1 MTSTSL
7 LTTSSLTDR
16 QVHAAA
22 SRVVLRR
29 LPAAVLGLLG
39 AAALVYGVTQPWIS
53 TFQGLI
59 TQSGWGTRNGD
70 FLLAG
75 AAVSGSLA
83 VAQVVWAT
91 AALRWVLALAGFATA
106 AFAGYLLIQLYTVTQ
121 QTESM
126 VFLGKGAGLYIC
138 AAGAAGIFATIF
150 LPMPGRDTAAHA
162 SGEIVERSQE
172 PENDTMGTSGDIR
185 VSLRSGLMR
194 AFHSPY
200 RYPAAVLAVVAG
212 LAHVPVTPE
221 HLNEAPY
228 IGVSFIVLTTV
239 CVLLAAMLLISDSML
254 VWSTLGL
261 SCLLAV
267 IAYVVSRSIGLPLMA
282 DDVGNWLETLGVVSI
297 LTESGVVVLFALTLG
312 RARREARS
320 HRVG

>member
-1 MTSTSL
+1 MTTASM
-7 LTTSSLTDR
+7 LTPSALTDR
-16 QVHAAA
+16 QVQHTA

-39 AAALVYGVTQPWIS
+39 AAALGYGVTQPWVS

-70 FLLAG
+70 LLLAG
-75 AAVSGSLA
+75 AAVSGCLA

-91 AALRWVLALAGFATA
+91 TVLRWVLALAGFATA

-121 QTESM
+121 QTDSM
-126 VFLGKGAGLYIC
+126 VFLGKGPGLYIS
-138 AAGAAGIFATIF
+138 AAGAAAIFATIF
-150 LPMPGRDTAAHA
+150 LPVPGRDTPAPA
-162 SGEIVERSQE
+162 SGDIVERSQ
-172 PENDTMGTSGDIR
+172 PLADDTVGVPRDTSLP
-185 VSLRSGLMR
+185 LRLGLLR
-194 AFHSPY
+194 ALHSPY

-212 LAHVPVTPE
+212 LAHVPVTPG

-228 IGVSFIVLTTV
+228 IGVGFIVLTTV
-239 CVLLAAMLLISDSML
+239 CVLLATMLLISDSLL
-254 VWSTLGL
+254 VWGTLGT

-282 DDVGNWLETLGVVSI
+282 DDVGNWLETLGVVSV
-297 LTESGVVVLFALTLG
+297 LTESGVVVLSALALG
-312 RARREARS
+312 RARKASAQPPR
-320 HRVG
+320 